1 MRTLEQ
7 LAAGISS
14 LHPKIQRMH
23 EYWLAK
29 RADRLMPSRA
39 DVDPLELRDCLGN
52 LCIVDVTGETPAR
65 FRFRLDGSNLV
76 LSTGFDMTGKF
87 LEEMPDAEYR
97 RFVAAIYQRV
107 LETSAP
113 VFVVNQEDWKGY
125 DLQVE
130 SVTMPLSSDGARV
143 DGILDAVF
151 TAVQR

>member
-1 MRTLEQ
+1 MRTLDQ
-7 LAAGISS
+7 LAVGTS
-14 LHPKIQRMH
+14 LHPKIRRMH

-29 RADRLMPSRA
+29 RGARLMPGRA
-39 DVDPLELRDCLGN
+39 DIDAVELRDCLGN
-52 LCIVDVTGETPAR
+52 LCIVDVTAEVPPR

-87 LEEMPDAEYR
+87 LEEMPDAKYR
-97 RFVAAIYQRV
+97 SFVAAIYQRV
-107 LETSAP
+107 LARKAP

-151 TAVQR
+151 SVVQR

>member
-1 MRTLEQ
+1 MRTFEQ
-7 LAAGISS
+7 LTAGTS

-23 EYWLAK
+23 DYWLTK
-29 RADRLMPSRA
+29 RADRLMPARA
-39 DVDPLELRDCLGN
+39 DIDPLELRDCLGN
-52 LCIVDVTGETPAR
+52 LCIVDVTGDMPPR

-97 RFVAAIYQRV
+97 RFVTAIYQRV
-107 LETSAP
+107 VETRAP

-130 SVTMPLSSDGARV
+130 SVTMPLSGDGARI

>member
-1 MRTLEQ
+1 MRTLDQ
-7 LAAGISS
+7 LTVNTS

-23 EYWLAK
+23 AYWLAK
-29 RADRLMPSRA
+29 RGERLMPGRA
-39 DVDPLELRDCLGN
+39 DIDPVELRDCLGN
-52 LCIVDVTGETPAR
+52 LCIVDVTADVPPR
-65 FRFRLDGSNLV
+65 FRFRLDGSTLV

-107 LETSAP
+107 LERKAP

-130 SVTMPLSSDGARV
+130 SVTMPLSSDGTRV

-151 TAVQR
+151 SVVQR

>member
-1 MRTLEQ
+1 VT
-7 LAAGISS
+7 
-14 LHPKIQRMH
+14 
-23 EYWLAK
+23 
-29 RADRLMPSRA
+29 ADEP
-39 DVDPLELRDCLGN
+39 P
-52 LCIVDVTGETPAR
+52 R

-107 LETSAP
+107 LARKAP

-130 SVTMPLSSDGARV
+130 SVTMPLSSDGVRV

>member
-1 MRTLEQ
+1 M
-7 LAAGISS
+7 
-14 LHPKIQRMH
+14 
-23 EYWLAK
+23 
-29 RADRLMPSRA
+29 
-39 DVDPLELRDCLGN
+39 
-52 LCIVDVTGETPAR
+52 TGETPAR
-65 FRFRLDGSNLV
+65 FRFRLDRSNLV

-107 LETSAP
+107 LETRAP
-113 VFVVNQEDWKGY
+113 VFVVNHEDWKGY

>member
-7 LAAGISS
+7 LAIGTS

-29 RADRLMPSRA
+29 RGDRPMPGRA
-39 DVDPLELRDCLGN
+39 DIDPVELRDCLGN
-52 LCIVDVTGETPAR
+52 LCIVHVTADTPPR

-97 RFVAAIYQRV
+97 RFITAIYRRV
-107 LETSAP
+107 LERGAP

-130 SVTMPLSSDGARV
+130 SVTMPLSSDGTRI
-143 DGILDAVF
+143 DGILDAIFAV
-151 TAVQR
+151 VQR